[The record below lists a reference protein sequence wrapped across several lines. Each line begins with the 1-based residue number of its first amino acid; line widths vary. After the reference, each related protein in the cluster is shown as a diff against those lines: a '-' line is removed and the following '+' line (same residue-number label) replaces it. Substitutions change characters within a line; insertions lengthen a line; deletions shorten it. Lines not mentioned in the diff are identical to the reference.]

1 MFDEEYGFDTVPH
14 RELSPAWKIVGWIFF
29 AACGAGIAA
38 AAVMA
43 VPVLLGW

>member
-14 RELSPAWKIVGWIFF
+14 REPSFAWKIVGWTII
-29 AACGAGIAA
+29 ALCSAGIVA

-43 VPVLLGW
+43 VPILADW